1 MEAAEDMAEAETV
14 EFYIVKSRE
23 GMRKAIERAV
33 MLDPGLSLQVKLLVV
48 KIISK
53 VR

>member
-1 MEAAEDMAEAETV
+1 MDTAEDTAEAEHL
-14 EFYIVKSRE
+14 EFYVNKTRE

-33 MLDPGLSLQVKLLVV
+33 MLDPGLSLQVKLLVA